1 MMCLLN
7 NKMAAVSAA
16 NVQFDN
22 DASGPDSWAVSI
34 PGEPPARGLPVG
46 STTVNA
52 AAATIIYSD
61 GSAASLQHLA
71 STMETTMTKA
81 KGCTQ
86 SCTTPIGDSAA
97 SPSQQT
103 DIAAIADDW
112 NDETPIILSLV
123 VRARAIARI
132 SP

>member
-16 NVQFDN
+16 NVQLDN

-46 STTVNA
+46 STTVKA

-81 KGCTQ
+81 KGNSVLHYPDRRQRRFPQPT
-86 SCTTPIGDSAA
+86 
-97 SPSQQT
+97 
-103 DIAAIADDW
+103 
-112 NDETPIILSLV
+112 N
-123 VRARAIARI
+123 RYRR
-132 SP
+132 